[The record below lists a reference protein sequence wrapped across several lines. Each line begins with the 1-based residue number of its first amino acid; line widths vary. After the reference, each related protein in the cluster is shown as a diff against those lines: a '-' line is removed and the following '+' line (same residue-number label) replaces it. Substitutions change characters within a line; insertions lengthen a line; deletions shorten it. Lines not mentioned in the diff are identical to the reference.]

1 MEEMAQLTAVEG
13 FVVGDAE
20 VLEHVGVAGE
30 QWRGKG
36 QEGGAGGEEDGGEL
50 LGPHGQDSSGCLI
63 DNWLVG
69 VVLAIVRLPAVWAE
83 DDWMRRQSMQRTY
96 L

>member
-1 MEEMAQLTAVEG
+1 MLQAYTHAFRHDLYMCTTIWMEELAKLTAVEG

-30 QWRGKG
+30 QWSGEG

-50 LGPHGQDSSGCLI
+50 IGRHGQ
-63 DNWLVG
+63 
-69 VVLAIVRLPAVWAE
+69 VLLN
-83 DDWMRRQSMQRTY
+83 
-96 L
+96 